1 MSPPTIPDAS
11 LARLMAADPGA
22 RADPYPQLAD
32 LREQSPLHR
41 DPQAGVCIAAR
52 MAEARAILSDP
63 ASTKNPETAEPAALA
78 IRRRRATVPE
88 GLTHPHDQRSSM
100 LEMDGAEH
108 ARVRGPLVQAL
119 TARIASFQPVCER
132 IMDAALDRIQHRDA
146 FDLIEE
152 IAARTPIACLGAIL
166 GAAEDD
172 LPRLRGW
179 LEGVVQTFNLN
190 RTDQDVAA
198 LVAASNGFAQWLYA
212 RLSAAK
218 INPGDDLFGDMAKAQ
233 AAGAPLSD
241 AEISYNIRNLLVGGY
256 FTVADLI
263 GNATHLLLTH
273 PNQLARLAADPSLW
287 PGAIEEALRFNGP
300 VDFTWRV
307 AGRDLDLGGCP
318 LHAGAA
324 IAVFLRSANRDE
336 QTFPDAGTFDI
347 TRTNAARHLTF
358 GGGAHICPGA
368 ALARMQARILLPRLF
383 LRFPA
388 LQIARPSEPME
399 WRKMPGFRGL
409 SRLDLRT
416 RSARLPI

>member
-1 MSPPTIPDAS
+1 MSPPPIPDAG
-11 LARLMAADPGA
+11 LARLMATDPAA
-22 RADPYPQLAD
+22 RADPYPQLAE
-32 LREQSPLHR
+32 LREKSPLHH
-41 DPQAGVCIAAR
+41 DAQAGVYIAAR

-88 GLTHPHDQRSSM
+88 GLTHPYDQRSSM

-119 TARIASFQPVCER
+119 AARIANFQPACER
-132 IMDAALDRIQHRDA
+132 IMDAALDRIQGREE

-166 GAAEDD
+166 GATEDD

-190 RTDQDVAA
+190 RTEQDVAA

-212 RLSAAK
+212 RLTAAK
-218 INPGDDLFGDMAKAQ
+218 ADPGDDLFGDMAKVQ
-233 AAGAPLSD
+233 AAGAPLTD

-273 PNQLARLAADPSLW
+273 PDQLARLAADPSLW
-287 PGAIEEALRFNGP
+287 PGAIEETLRFNGP

-307 AGRDLDLGGCP
+307 AGRGLDLSGCP
-318 LHAGAA
+318 LHARAA
-324 IAVFLRSANRDE
+324 VAVFLRSANRDE
-336 QTFPDAGTFDI
+336 QVFADADMFDI
-347 TRTNAARHLTF
+347 TRANAARHLAF

-368 ALARMQARILLPRLF
+368 ALARMQARTLLLRLF
-383 LRFPA
+383 RRFPA
-388 LQIARPSEPME
+388 LRIARPSEPLE

-416 RSARLPI
+416 R